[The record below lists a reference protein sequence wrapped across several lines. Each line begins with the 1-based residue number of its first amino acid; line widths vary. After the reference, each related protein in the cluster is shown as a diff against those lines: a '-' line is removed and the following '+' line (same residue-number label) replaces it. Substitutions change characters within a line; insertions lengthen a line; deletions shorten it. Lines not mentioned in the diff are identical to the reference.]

1 MHFTTLA
8 SGSSGNAILVGE
20 DKRHLLVD
28 CGISGKSLLYNLSLV
43 NIAGSEIEGIVVTH
57 EHVDHIRGVGVLAR
71 KLKIPIYATKGLW
84 EVMSPLLGKLDADQ
98 CREVQESFSCA
109 GLDVLLYPTSHDS
122 RESYGLKVSRP
133 KLKDKV
139 NLAVGIATDSGTV
152 TEEMHHH
159 LKGCDAFV
167 VEANYDDE
175 MLKFGSYP
183 AYLKKRIRGK
193 YGHLENKQLAE
204 GLIEWMTEKTQRV
217 VLAHLSEE
225 NNTPEIALSTVLRIL
240 SESERSSEYGAVQ
253 VQVAPRHSPHE
264 LIVLKEYQSEEES

>member
-20 DKRHLLVD
+20 ENRHLLVD
-28 CGISGKSLLYNLSLV
+28 CGISGKSLLHNLSQL
-43 NIAGSEIEGIVVTH
+43 NISDLEIEGIVVTH

-71 KLKIPIYATKGLW
+71 KLKIPIYATSGLW
-84 EVMSPLLGKLDADQ
+84 KVMSPLLGKLEENQ
-98 CREVQESFSCA
+98 RVEVQESFSCA

-122 RESYGLKVSRP
+122 RESFGVKVSRP
-133 KLKDKV
+133 KRENKM
-139 NLAVGIATDSGTV
+139 NLAVGIATDSGMI
-152 TEEMHHH
+152 TEEMHRN

-175 MLKFGSYP
+175 MLKNGSYP
-183 AYLKKRIRGK
+183 AYLKKRIRGQ

-204 GLIEWMTEKTQRV
+204 GLLEWMTENTQRI
-217 VLAHLSEE
+217 VLAHLSKE
-225 NNTPEIALSTVLRIL
+225 NNTPELALSTVIRIL
-240 SESERSSEYGAVQ
+240 RDSNRSRENRDVQ

-264 LIVLKEYQSEEES
+264 LITLKE

>member
-1 MHFTTLA
+1 MEEPEMHFTTLA

-28 CGISGKSLLYNLSLV
+28 CGISGKSLLHNLSQL
-43 NIAGSEIEGIVVTH
+43 NILDSEIEGIVVTH

-71 KLKIPIYATKGLW
+71 KLKIPIYATTGLW
-84 EVMSPLLGKLDADQ
+84 EVMSPLLGKLAENQ
-98 CREVQESFSCA
+98 RMEVQESFVCA

-133 KLKDKV
+133 KCKDKGK
-139 NLAVGIATDSGTV
+139 LAVGIATDSGMI
-152 TEEMHHH
+152 TEEMHRH

-167 VEANYDDE
+167 VEANYDDQ
-175 MLKFGSYP
+175 MLKKGSYP
-183 AYLKKRIRGK
+183 AYLKKRIRGQ

-204 GLIEWMTEKTQRV
+204 GLAAWMSENTQRI

-225 NNTPEIALSTVLRIL
+225 NNTPEIALTTVKRIL
-240 SESERSSEYGAVQ
+240 RDSNKSRVLMDVQ
-253 VQVAPRHSPHE
+253 VQVHVAPRHSPHE
-264 LIVLKEYQSEEES
+264 LIRLKE

>member
-28 CGISGKSLLYNLSLV
+28 CGISGKSLLYNLSCL
-43 NIAGSEIEGIVVTH
+43 NISDSQIEGIVVTH

-71 KLKIPIYATKGLW
+71 KLKIPIYATAGLW
-84 EVMSPLLGKLDADQ
+84 KAMSASLGKLTEHQ
-98 CREVQESFSCA
+98 CVEVQDSFSCA
-109 GLDVLLYPTSHDS
+109 GLDVVLYPTSHDS

-133 KLKDKV
+133 KHVNKR
-139 NLAVGIATDSGTV
+139 NLAVGIATDSGRI
-152 TEEMHHH
+152 TEEMHQH

-175 MLKFGSYP
+175 RLWKGSYP
-183 AYLKKRIRGK
+183 WYLKKRISGH

-204 GLIEWMTEKTQRV
+204 GLLEWLEENAQRV
-217 VLAHLSEE
+217 VLAHLSKE
-225 NNTPEIALSTVLRIL
+225 NNTPEIALSTVMRIL
-240 SESERSSEYGAVQ
+240 RDSNISKKCPEVQ
-253 VQVAPRHSPHE
+253 VQVAPRHTPHE
-264 LIVLKEYQSEEES
+264 LIILRE

>member
-28 CGISGKSLLYNLSLV
+28 CGISGKSLLHNLSQL
-43 NIAGSEIEGIVVTH
+43 NILDSEIEGIIVTH

-71 KLKIPIYATKGLW
+71 KLKIPIYATTGLW
-84 EVMSPLLGKLDADQ
+84 EVMSPLLGKLAENQ
-98 CREVQESFSCA
+98 RMEVQESFVCA

-133 KLKDKV
+133 KRMDKGK
-139 NLAVGIATDSGTV
+139 LAVGIATDSGMI
-152 TEEMHHH
+152 TEEMHRH

-167 VEANYDDE
+167 VEANYDDQ
-175 MLKFGSYP
+175 MLKKGSYP
-183 AYLKKRIRGK
+183 AYLKKRIRGQ

-204 GLIEWMTEKTQRV
+204 GLAEWMTENTQRI

-225 NNTPEIALSTVLRIL
+225 NNTPEIAVSTVRRIL
-240 SESERSSEYGAVQ
+240 RDSNRSREYMDVQ
-253 VQVAPRHSPHE
+253 VQVHVAPRHSPHE
-264 LIVLKEYQSEEES
+264 LIMLKE

>member
-8 SGSSGNAILVGE
+8 SGSSGNAILVG
-20 DKRHLLVD
+20 DDNRHLLVD

-43 NIAGSEIEGIVVTH
+43 NIADSEIEGIVVTH

-84 EVMSPLLGKLDADQ
+84 EVMSPLLGKLDENQ
-98 CREVQESFSCA
+98 HRVVQESFSCA

-133 KLKDKV
+133 KRKDKQ

-152 TEEMHHH
+152 TEAMHRH

-167 VEANYDDE
+167 VEANYDDQ

-183 AYLKKRIRGK
+183 AYLKRRIGGQ

-204 GLIEWMTEKTQRV
+204 GLIEWMTENTQRV
-217 VLAHLSEE
+217 VLAHLSKE

-240 SESERSSEYGAVQ
+240 RDSDRSREYGDVQ
-253 VQVAPRHSPHE
+253 VQVAPRHSPHG
-264 LIVLKEYQSEEES
+264 LIVLKE

>member
-20 DKRHLLVD
+20 DNRHLLVD
-28 CGISGKSLLYNLSLV
+28 CGISGKSFLHNLSSL
-43 NIAGSEIEGIVVTH
+43 NIACSEIEGIVVTH

-71 KLKIPIYATKGLW
+71 KLKIPIYATAGLW
-84 EVMSPLLGKLDADQ
+84 EAMSGSLGKVAENQRID
-98 CREVQESFSCA
+98 VQNSFSCA

-133 KLKDKV
+133 KKKDRRK
-139 NLAVGIATDSGTV
+139 LAVGIATDSGRITA
-152 TEEMHHH
+152 EMHQH

-175 MLKFGSYP
+175 QLWKGSYP
-183 AYLKKRIRGK
+183 WYLKKRISGH

-204 GLIEWMTEKTQRV
+204 GLSEWIAENTQRV

-225 NNTPEIALSTVLRIL
+225 NNTPEIALSTVWRVLNELNI
-240 SESERSSEYGAVQ
+240 SKKCPDVQ
-253 VQVAPRHSPHE
+253 VQVAPRHTPHE
-264 LIVLKEYQSEEES
+264 LIILRE

>member
-20 DKRHLLVD
+20 DNRHLLVD
-28 CGISGKSLLYNLSLV
+28 CGISGRSLLHNLSRL
-43 NIAGSEIEGIVVTH
+43 NISDSEIEGIVVTH

-71 KLKIPIYATKGLW
+71 KLKIPIYATTGLW
-84 EVMSPLLGKLDADQ
+84 QVMMPLLGKLEEKQ
-98 CREVQESFSCA
+98 RVEVQESFSCA

-122 RESYGLKVSRP
+122 RESFGLKVSRP
-133 KLKDKV
+133 TRKDRR
-139 NLAVGIATDSGTV
+139 NLTVGIATDSGMI
-152 TEEMHHH
+152 TEAMHRH

-167 VEANYDDE
+167 VEANYDDH

-183 AYLKKRIRGK
+183 AYLKKRIRGQ
-193 YGHLENKQLAE
+193 YGHLENKQVAE
-204 GLIEWMTEKTQRV
+204 GLLEWMTENTQRI

-225 NNTPEIALSTVLRIL
+225 NNTPEIALSAVMRIL
-240 SESERSSEYGAVQ
+240 RDSNRSRKTMDVQ

-264 LIVLKEYQSEEES
+264 LIMLRE

>member
-20 DKRHLLVD
+20 GNRNLLVD
-28 CGISGKSLLYNLSLV
+28 CGISGKSLLHNLSQL
-43 NIAGSEIEGIVVTH
+43 NILNTEIEGIVVTH

-71 KLKIPIYATKGLW
+71 KLKIPIYATSGLW
-84 EVMSPLLGKLDADQ
+84 EAMSPSLGKIAENQ
-98 CREVQESFSCA
+98 RIEVRDSFSCA

-133 KLKDKV
+133 RQEDKEA
-139 NLAVGIATDSGTV
+139 LAVGIATDSGRI
-152 TEEMHHH
+152 TEEMHRH

-167 VEANYDDE
+167 VEANYDDQ

-183 AYLKKRIRGK
+183 AYLKKRISGH

-204 GLIEWMTEKTQRV
+204 GLLEWMTENTQRI

-225 NNTPEIALSTVLRIL
+225 NNTPEIALSTVMRIL
-240 SESERSSEYGAVQ
+240 RDSNRSREYMDVQ

-264 LIVLKEYQSEEES
+264 LIMLKE

>member
-20 DKRHLLVD
+20 DNRHLLVD
-28 CGISGKSLLYNLSLV
+28 CGISGKRLLYNLSLL
-43 NIAGSEIEGIVVTH
+43 NIADSQIEGIVVTH

-84 EVMSPLLGKLDADQ
+84 EVMDPLLGKLAENQ
-98 CREVQESFSCA
+98 HREVQESFSCA
-109 GLDVLLYPTSHDS
+109 GLEVLLYPTSHDS
-122 RESYGLKVSRP
+122 RESYGLKILRP
-133 KLKDKV
+133 KCEGKED
-139 NLAVGIATDSGTV
+139 LAIGIATDSGVITQ
-152 TEEMHHH
+152 EMHRH

-167 VEANYDDE
+167 VEANYDDQ

-183 AYLKKRIRGK
+183 AYLKKRIGGQ

-217 VLAHLSEE
+217 ILAHLSEE
-225 NNTPEIALSTVLRIL
+225 NNTPEIALSTVLRML
-240 SESERSSEYGAVQ
+240 RDSDRSRAYRDGQ

-264 LIVLKEYQSEEES
+264 LIVLKEYLA